1 LIPDQSPKSANCS
14 RPSKPSAVP
23 SKNPQCYWGGFSKP
37 SFLVKFRTNVEMS
50 ETIFFL
56 PFLAALK
63 MALAGAFSKEPR
75 LKTRGWREV
84 YLEEPQSL

>member
-1 LIPDQSPKSANCS
+1 MLSNKYIKIRLLKS
-14 RPSKPSAVP
+14 RVLH
-23 SKNPQCYWGGFSKP
+23 QCYWGGFSKP

>member
-1 LIPDQSPKSANCS
+1 MIPDQSPQNTNCN
-14 RPSKPSAVP
+14 RPSKPPAVP
-23 SKNPQCYWGGFSKP
+23 SKNPHCCWGGFSKP
-37 SFLVKFRTNVEMS
+37 PFLVKSRTNVEMS

-75 LKTRGWREV
+75 LKIGGWREV
-84 YLEEPQSL
+84 NLEEPQSL